1 MNEPHVPLELG
12 DVRTQA
18 QCLAS
23 KDEIEAAFDR
33 MALAIT
39 EKLSQTNPLLIAIMT
54 GGIVPLAMLLPR
66 LGFPLQVDYTHL
78 TRYGMRTTGGEL
90 RWVKKPPEA
99 VQGRTVLLVDDL
111 LDHGITLAAVADE
124 CRRLGAAEVMTSV
137 LVTKTIEQRAGLSH
151 TDFSGM
157 SLPDK
162 YLFGYGM
169 DYKTYLRNAPGVFAV
184 TDET

>member
-1 MNEPHVPLELG
+1 MNEPHVPLELT
-12 DVRTQA
+12 DVHKHA

-23 KDEIEAAFDR
+23 VDEIEVAFDR
-33 MALAIT
+33 MAVAIT
-39 EKLSQTNPLLIAIMT
+39 EKLSQANPLLLAIMT

-90 RWVKKPPEA
+90 RWVKRPPED

-111 LDHGITLAAVADE
+111 LDHGITLAAVVDE
-124 CRRLGAAEVMTSV
+124 CRRLGAAEVMTAV
-137 LVTKTIEQRAGLSH
+137 LVTKTIEQRAGLTH

-157 SLPDK
+157 SLPDE

-169 DYKTYLRNAPGVFAV
+169 DYKTYLRNAPGIFAV
-184 TDET
+184 TTEA